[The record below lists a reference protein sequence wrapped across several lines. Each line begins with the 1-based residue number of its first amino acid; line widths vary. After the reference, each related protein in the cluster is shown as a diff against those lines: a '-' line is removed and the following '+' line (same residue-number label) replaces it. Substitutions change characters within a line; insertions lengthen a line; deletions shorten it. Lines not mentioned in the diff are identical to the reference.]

1 MSLIQL
7 IYVSR
12 PLGYDPQQLAD
23 ILTVARARNAAA
35 DVTGMLVS
43 RWDLF
48 VQLLEGPRQAVEE
61 TFARIRRDI
70 RHVEVTLLRLEP
82 AEERLFPGWEMRD
95 DAVPSWLWSRADVL
109 AGKHREASPEE
120 ALGIFTRIAGETPA
134 A

>member
-1 MSLIQL
+1 MPLRQL

-35 DVTGMLVS
+35 NVTGLLVS

-48 VQLLEGPRQAVEE
+48 AQLLEGPGQAVEE
-61 TFARIRRDI
+61 IFTRIRRDL
-70 RHVEVTLLRLEP
+70 RHVQVTLLRLEP
-82 AEERLFPGWEMRD
+82 AETRLFAGWDMRD
-95 DAVPSWLWSRADVL
+95 DPVPSWLWTRADVL
-109 AGKHREASPEE
+109 AGKHTEVSAEE
-120 ALGIFTRIAGETPA
+120 ALGIFSRLAAGTPA